1 MVNFTTTNIVGSAS
15 KSMWSQA
22 QTVTREPNE
31 QMMIVVQLVCTEE
44 DSLIDLAGQGME
56 ILEEIEKSGSQGIEK
71 IITENKEGL
80 EIAIIVGTVQNQKLT
95 IKGVGKV
102 DGYLARDGQLAKL
115 GKDVSGE
122 LKEGDVVILA
132 TDKFVDAIGL
142 SKYKE
147 IVTEAD
153 NPAELLTPLLHTQ
166 AETSGAAAVVGEVNK
181 DKKVIKWPQINLRN
195 DESPRKLNLWIGGAI
210 FLLLIIMIGVGMVR
224 RVKVVTERDYATLNS
239 SINAKIEETL
249 SVGDLNPERARTLL
263 TQARGEIEAYLA
275 TDIRDEYKQKATKLI
290 VEIESADERAF
301 KKNDIKLTTVAE
313 LSILADNLTAEKMK
327 SDGKG
332 NLVFLDSGSRRV
344 VSMNLTDRSRQV
356 IDANEA
362 DQFVDVGV
370 SEAKVY
376 GLSSTGVTE
385 LFWKKP
391 DLKKA
396 IEPDE
401 FWKSPT
407 NIEIFAGNVYILDKE
422 QGEIWKYPT
431 LGDTFG
437 DRRRWLAVG
446 ITPDLSNVVDMKVVG
461 DIWLITSTGK
471 LERYNR
477 GAPVTFGMEGFPAK
491 GDAKKLS
498 EPSALWVTDSLVYV
512 LENGASRVVVFGTD
526 GKYQSQYMNSEFAK
540 ASDLVVVDDK
550 AYVIIDNVVKEFTL

>member
-15 KSMWSQA
+15 KLMWSQA
-22 QTVTREPNE
+22 QTVTHEENI
-31 QMMIVVQLVCTEE
+31 QTMIVVQLVCTEE
-44 DSLIDLAGQGME
+44 GSLIDLASQGME
-56 ILEEIEKSGSQGIEK
+56 ILEEVEKNGSQGIDK
-71 IITENKEGL
+71 IIAETKEGL
-80 EIAIIVGTVQNQKLT
+80 EIGIIVGTVQNQKLT

-102 DGYLARDGQLAKL
+102 AGYLARDGKLAKL
-115 GKDVSGE
+115 GTDVSGE

-147 IVTEAD
+147 ILTEAD

-332 NLVFLDSGSRRV
+332 NLIFLDSGSRRV

-446 ITPDLSNVVDMKVVG
+446 ITLDLSNVVDMKVVG